1 MSTVNPITDRRLI
14 AVVQFYEHLS
24 PGHLSQLDALYTP
37 DAFFKDPFHE
47 VRGQLAIAAIFH
59 HMYAS
64 LNLPYFRVLTAMVQG
79 DEAFVRW
86 QFHFRFKRKPTTEE
100 IIEGVT
106 HIRFASDGRVQRH
119 RDYWDAAEELY
130 ERIPGLAILMRWFKR
145 MASSS

>member
-1 MSTVNPITDRRLI
+1 MTTAYPITDKRLI
-14 AVVQFYEHLS
+14 AVVQFYEELS
-24 PGHLSQLDALYTP
+24 PEHLSQLEALYTP

-47 VRGQLAIAAIFH
+47 VRGHQAIAVIFH

-64 LNLPYFRVLTAMVQG
+64 VNQPYFRVLTAMAQG
-79 DEAFVRW
+79 EEAFVRW
-86 QFHFRFKRKPTTEE
+86 QFHFRFKRNPSTEE

-106 HIRFASDGRVQRH
+106 HIRFATDGRVQSH

-130 ERIPGLAILMRWFKR
+130 ERIPGLAVLMRWFKR